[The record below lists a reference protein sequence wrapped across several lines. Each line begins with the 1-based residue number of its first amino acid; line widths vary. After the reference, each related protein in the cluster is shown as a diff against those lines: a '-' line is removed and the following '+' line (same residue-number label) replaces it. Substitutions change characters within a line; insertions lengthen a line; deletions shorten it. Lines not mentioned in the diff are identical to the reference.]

1 MFTTKQLT
9 APSDLTR
16 YETQYRE
23 ASYGV
28 SIAPDYLRRTRQ
40 VTVVYRTAQ
49 PDEFLGGYII
59 NDAPPLRYFAAP
71 GELARDRSLAPLA
84 LHEQDLVEIGAIWFG
99 KYRSPLREVHRLLFF
114 IAMIRDALKTGRPFI
129 LGGSFIR
136 QIQDLQRQVLPVLI
150 YEDRVTV
157 GDFTGSLQLYVG
169 SRKGVWLR
177 LVRTLTVNVFSRL
190 VNQIGRK
197 QAPER
202 QPRIKVFTTKI
213 G

>member
-9 APSDLTR
+9 APADLAHYGTL
-16 YETQYRE
+16 YQE
-23 ASYGV
+23 AAHGV
-28 SIAPDYLRRTRQ
+28 SIDPDYLRRVRQ
-40 VTVVYRTAQ
+40 VTVLYRTAR

-59 NDAPPLRYFAAP
+59 NADPPLRYFAAP

-84 LHEQDLVEIGAIWFG
+84 LREQDLVEIGAIWFG

-114 IAMIRDALKTGRPFI
+114 VAMIRDALKTDRPFI

-136 QIQDLQRQVLPVLI
+136 QIQDFQRQVLPVLI

-157 GDFTGSLQLYVG
+157 GGFTGSLQLYVG

-177 LVRTLTVNVFSRL
+177 LVRTLAVNVFSRL
-190 VNQIGRK
+190 VNQKSRK
-197 QAPER
+197 QTSER
-202 QPRIKVFTTKI
+202 QPPIKVFTTKI